1 MGSYVDPKMIKRS
14 VDKSPQIL
22 KVETITLKIGL
33 GFLDNIAN
41 HCQSWI
47 KIRENLL
54 YLVFLIQNNKL
65 LIRINLH

>member
-1 MGSYVDPKMIKRS
+1 MGSYVDPKMIECS

-41 HCQSWI
+41 HCQS
-47 KIRENLL
+47 
-54 YLVFLIQNNKL
+54 
-65 LIRINLH
+65 